1 VEDRLLRFQDYYQSI
16 GTPFD
21 WKFTRADLDAL
32 LKKLA
37 APPPELLRLAA

>member
-37 APPPELLRLAA
+37 APPPELRLAA